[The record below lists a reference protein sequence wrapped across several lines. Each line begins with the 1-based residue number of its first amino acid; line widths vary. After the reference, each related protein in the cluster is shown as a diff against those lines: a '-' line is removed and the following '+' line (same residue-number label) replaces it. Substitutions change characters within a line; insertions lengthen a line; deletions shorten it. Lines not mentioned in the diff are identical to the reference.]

1 MEENIEQMEGNYYSS
16 SEIME
21 FENYYIEMIE
31 QQQEQI
37 EILKLGFQFTTTLIS
52 VLIGAI
58 VIISFL
64 RSVFR
69 HVGN

>member
-1 MEENIEQMEGNYYSS
+1 MEENIDLMEGNYYSTF
-16 SEIME
+16 EVME

-58 VIISFL
+58 VIIGLL